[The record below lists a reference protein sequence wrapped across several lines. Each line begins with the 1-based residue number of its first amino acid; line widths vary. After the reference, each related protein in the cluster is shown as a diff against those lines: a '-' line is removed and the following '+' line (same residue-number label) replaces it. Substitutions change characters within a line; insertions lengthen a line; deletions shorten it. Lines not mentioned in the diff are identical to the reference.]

1 MFSLAANC
9 YPCRTSCKKKSTG
22 KSAVTLRMTRTTD
35 SAKPTRPPPSPNGT
49 PARGRGA
56 RVVQV
61 DINNIDLNKQFQQ
74 ASDVIERQGHSL
86 FITGKAGTGKST
98 LLHYL
103 HSTTTKETVVLAPTG
118 VAALNVGGQ
127 TIHSFF
133 QFPPTRIDPQ
143 AIRRRRNTKLFQK
156 LELLIID
163 EVSMVR
169 ADVMDG
175 IDAALRLYRNNLQ
188 TPFGGVQV
196 VLCGDLFQLPPIVRD
211 AELQTFFDEHY
222 GGPYFFLAHVFAEL
236 RPYVLDLT
244 TIYRQRDT
252 AFIQVLNKIRERN
265 LDAELF
271 SLLNQRVIRSNVVPH
286 GGSFITLTTTNEAAL
301 RTNQARLA
309 QIRAP
314 LHTYLA
320 SVTGIFDPSS
330 YPTEQVLELK
340 RGAQVML
347 IKNDA
352 EKRWVNGTLGTISV
366 LTEQKIC
373 VAIAGT
379 SYEVEPE
386 TWQNIQYHYHRE
398 TNRIE
403 EEVIGT
409 FTQYPLR
416 LAWAITIHKSQ
427 GQTFDKVLIDLGRGA
442 FAHGQTYVALSRCRS
457 LEGIVFSRP
466 VMPRDIVFDERVHG
480 FSRVFQPVPR

>member
-1 MFSLAANC
+1 MQ
-9 YPCRTSCKKKSTG
+9 P
-22 KSAVTLRMTRTTD
+22 
-35 SAKPTRPPPSPNGT
+35 
-49 PARGRGA
+49 RGRGA
-56 RVVQV
+56 GVAHI
-61 DINNIDLNKQFQQ
+61 DINNIDLNEQFQQ
-74 ASDVIERQGHSL
+74 ASDLIDRQGHSL

-103 HSTTTKETVVLAPTG
+103 RSTTTKETVVLAPTG

-143 AIRRRRNTKLFQK
+143 AIRRRRNTKIFQQ
-156 LELLIID
+156 LGLLIID

-175 IDAALRLYRNNLQ
+175 VDAALRLYRNNLQ
-188 TPFGGVQV
+188 MPFGGVQV

-211 AELQTFFDEHY
+211 AELKVFFDEHY
-222 GGPYFFLAHVFAEL
+222 GGPYFFLAQVFSGF
-236 RPYVLDLT
+236 RPYMLDLT
-244 TIYRQRDT
+244 TVYRQRDT
-252 AFIQVLNKIRERN
+252 AFIHVLNKIREHD

-271 SLLNQRVIRSNVVPH
+271 SLLNQRVIRTDTLPS
-286 GGSFITLTTTNEAAL
+286 GSGFITLTTTNEAAL
-301 RTNQARLA
+301 RMNQARLA
-309 QIRAP
+309 QIHAP
-314 LHTYLA
+314 SHTYSA
-320 SVTGIFDPSS
+320 SVTGIFDPSA
-330 YPTEQVLELK
+330 YPTEEGLELK
-340 RGAQVML
+340 RGAQIML

-352 EKRWVNGTLGTISV
+352 EKRWVNGTLGTISA
-366 LTEQKIC
+366 LTEEKVC
-373 VAIAGT
+373 VEIAGT

-409 FTQYPLR
+409 FIQYPLR

-466 VMPRDIVFDERVHG
+466 VTPRDILFDERIYG
-480 FSRVFQPVPR
+480 FRRVFQPLPS